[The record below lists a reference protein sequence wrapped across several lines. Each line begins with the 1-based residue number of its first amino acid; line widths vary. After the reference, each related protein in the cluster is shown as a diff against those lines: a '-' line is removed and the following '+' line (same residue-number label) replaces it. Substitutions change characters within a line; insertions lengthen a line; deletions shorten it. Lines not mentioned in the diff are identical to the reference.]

1 MLLVFGWGSVVFG
14 YLVSGTY
21 IESQKTGLF
30 SPFLLIALAAWAQD
44 GVARI
49 ELKRAVLA
57 AVLLGQIGLSLA
69 IQQQLFYRYSIFNE
83 AYRGGEDRAFLDFGR
98 QVGPTD
104 LIARPHRPIE
114 ESWVWSATSRGV
126 TLSISGL
133 ATPELVRY
141 KMRGAWPARIC
152 RAFYLAD
159 HGGAPTHMRLRTAQ
173 RLAVH

>member
-1 MLLVFGWGSVVFG
+1 MLLVFGWGGVVFG

-98 QVGPTD
+98 QVGR
-104 LIARPHRPIE
+104 L
-114 ESWVWSATSRGV
+114 TSSQDRIG
-126 TLSISGL
+126 LSRSPGCGRL
-133 ATPELVRY
+133 LL
-141 KMRGAWPARIC
+141 GA
-152 RAFYLAD
+152 
-159 HGGAPTHMRLRTAQ
+159 
-173 RLAVH
+173 